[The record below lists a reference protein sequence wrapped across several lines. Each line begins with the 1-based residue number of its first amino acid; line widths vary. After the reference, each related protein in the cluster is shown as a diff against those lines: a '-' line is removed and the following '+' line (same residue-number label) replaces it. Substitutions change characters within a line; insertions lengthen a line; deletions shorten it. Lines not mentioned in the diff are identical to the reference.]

1 MASHIIKFQNQSE
14 ISLFGSIE
22 VIFPDSTNF
31 SEPKFDLT
39 ASNIIAAFGPII
51 TNPVIPNAHWGGI
64 SEVKVDTLKR
74 SVRCYL
80 DGTGIDDI
88 PSGTTITLI
97 LALIKNPSISRL
109 NASIKVKTW
118 KANKVDSLDSGYTAP
133 FHIDG
138 PATSFVLSNVGT
150 QAAGVPFQ
158 LQVIDAKDEYGHE
171 AGGTI
176 AITASSG
183 GGAAPD
189 GTLPSLNN
197 ITLRNGSGQASQ
209 VLFKA
214 ETAVTLQGASAA
226 PVIRQTNTFN
236 VLAGSSNRLAISGEP
251 LTIAA
256 ETTFPNDITL
266 RAFDKHGNPATGY
279 AGNITFAND
288 DPAYQAGDLPLAG
301 VMAGD
306 QKIYP
311 KSSFKLRTA
320 GARRIRA
327 TDGTLSDTTGVI
339 NVTGGSISNYAISLA
354 SAPVAGQ
361 PVTVTVS
368 GAADAAGN
376 PASGMVTLAF
386 ADGGAHSIGTYT
398 PSLPIITV
406 WNGSGSGTATF
417 FKAEGPLALKGLS
430 GGVERTSNEFTVQPG
445 ALGELIFIADPG
457 TLTPLPESVTAGDSL
472 GGALEYLLVTLRDG
486 YGNVKT
492 DFTGIVTFSSS
503 DLQAVHPAAYAFT
516 SGDQGSKKFARDQ
529 FKLKTAGNHTFT
541 AQTGTFSKK
550 LDPILVYSDVV
561 TAFTLTTGT
570 SQMAGTPFM
579 VTVSNARD
587 RFNNPA
593 SGLVEM
599 LALVGGN
606 VAPNGQRPTL
616 TPISVNNGSG
626 QAAQIL
632 VKTETVQLR
641 GQVLEGGSVLASQDT
656 PNITV
661 TPGAL
666 GYLEFSGLPASVQSG
681 ATFPEAVTVTAYDA
695 FRNLKT
701 DYEGTIRFH
710 SSAADATLPPDKKFD
725 KFAQWS
731 FLGYFNIRTP
741 GLQTITVSDPATS
754 PVVSTTSAPIDV
766 SALLITSIT
775 TAPAR
780 ISQGQTGILVQM
792 ELENIGSFEVINL
805 STGLHFGP
813 GHDGDYTYTYT
824 WPAGLPQIPANARRT
839 VDFLVDAKN
848 TALIGSTRITGFAS
862 GAYNGAPVSVAD
874 ETRYDTWL
882 VEQKAGLSL
891 NSVTIA
897 ADTVNQGQSGILI
910 ECVVQNGTSPTRAG
924 ARITG
929 ATFSLRLNDSNDVSA
944 SFPVTAALTNDT
956 LIAAAQSRTLRFYLQ
971 SALTAPI
978 GRVHLYP
985 VIRYRDAN
993 SGAIDSTLFS
1003 MNDSFFSQ
1011 EAGALEITEITPSQ
1025 PTVTREQTR
1034 AWTVTVGVRNSASV
1048 PLEVDFNTSKTYL
1061 EFRRAG
1067 TDYSGYFTILS
1078 PPTILANNSY
1088 VLAKSGATGDSS
1100 GIVYTID
1107 AVNAPPGTYSIVSR
1121 VETTDGIRAS
1131 DAFGSIEVQTEA
1143 DLFISRIAPSQAY
1156 VTVNDASWPWYIDV
1170 SLTNQG
1176 GSTVE
1181 IDTVNSRLDFTT
1193 PGFLIGTPKLVQNR
1207 TILRGNQ
1214 SDILRFPVLRSGNA
1228 PAVVTISA
1236 TIYYTV
1242 LNSGLPLTSSSPVTG
1257 TVRLQNKAA
1266 NFVQKIRLDPGLL
1279 TEDKLAPWRVVLTL
1293 ASSATDG
1300 DLQINLDDGDSTF
1313 VRFLDYQ
1320 LPLPAR
1326 LAGNGTRVLKSGT
1339 TDSLIFTGIVPVD
1352 TSGLFP
1358 VTARVAALDLNS
1370 GRPAS
1375 AVPPQTASLQ
1385 VQNPPSLAAMTNSL
1399 QPAYVSGGTVYQ
1411 FQINVVNNGGSTLLL
1426 DPAQTVFSIV
1436 DSTTGLAL
1444 YSSLLDA
1451 SFGSSLPGSMSTRTL
1466 YFHFKDLPAGIAPG
1480 RYPTRLVLSGT
1491 ENRNVFSQTLELTNN
1506 RVTVASPREVM
1517 ITSLRSE
1524 SATVTT
1530 GQSQPWYIAL
1540 EVTNNGSSILHLDQS
1555 SIAFY
1560 RNSVEVSSS
1569 FAVVVPD
1576 TFTTGSAEI
1585 PGNSARV
1592 IRYRVDAVDAELE
1605 PGQIII
1611 TGHIWLTDVAQAY
1624 RRFDEQTDQGN
1635 SGYVTLQS
1643 PAEPLLVSFAP
1654 SQTSVTRGQQEP
1666 WTISARVLNR
1676 GGSLLAFD
1684 PAGVEL
1690 HFSAGDSHF
1699 VFQQPRHFL
1708 GSGDTLLLPGAE
1720 DTLRWIVDG
1729 VSAAASLSGLVRVDG
1744 TIPLTEINS
1753 GRLSLLQ
1760 TSVSNAGF
1768 DIAVQDSAVARL
1780 AGFRVVVPQDSL
1792 VNAGQSFYVQACV
1805 KSLAS
1810 RDGLQSVRL
1819 RFAADGYLSFPE
1831 SNETV
1836 LGPIP
1841 AGDSL
1846 WTTPGILVKADTAA
1860 GIDPTL
1866 FARILSATAANTG
1879 QPTLIQPA
1887 RTEGD
1892 SSKTI
1897 HIQKP
1902 GALAVTRIFTS
1913 QDTIPS
1919 GYSLDWAIQVDVT
1932 NPYEGILLLDPPK
1945 AADISIKQGFVIRA
1959 PELTPADR
1967 MLSPGDTLRVVYEV
1981 IASSSGSGRL
1991 PITARLTARDVN
2003 DTLRVVSTSAA
2014 TSIFVS
2020 TSARVRIVRTA
2031 VNADSNFVDGEGIGH
2046 INTRQTFYVDVDIEN
2061 SGGQPLRTIYV
2072 RLSGVQSSIAA
2083 PLQFIENLSAFEGP
2097 RRLRFTIQADS
2108 VENLAGELFTAEIT
2122 QAAGEDGS
2130 TAFIA
2135 PATDA
2140 QATIRI
2146 YHPAVLRL
2154 ISTSALTPN
2163 SEKIVSYGQAF
2174 PVEVVVQN
2182 LGSEP
2187 VSGVTLTMRA
2197 DPAERAG
2204 VAATPLLLAK
2214 TLAAGDT
2221 GKVVFTAT
2229 AASQSGE
2236 VLLISDVIASAGQ
2249 NTRLSVPLQRS
2260 GQDSS
2265 TLVTIESGAQLSILS
2280 VRVDPAAV
2288 SAGDAQN
2295 DTRLYVKVA
2304 NTGAADLRFL
2314 DISPDNVRFIT
2325 NGIWDEEYRVNAPA
2339 KLMGSD
2345 SLVLRGQSQDSLLYI
2360 VTRIGDI
2367 AGDAQVRVQLKAMD
2381 LNKSI
2386 SAANQISA
2394 TGSTSL
2400 EVTSTSWVRINQT
2413 LVSSASAYDD
2423 QNVPLVNRGRQFIL
2437 AVEAETSELSGV
2449 DSVWVRLTTEG
2460 NSSIVQPLLVIP
2472 TINKGGTGRAEFT
2485 VISDDSW
2492 DAALGEM
2499 RETFSAQI
2507 LSAKAVGSSLAAQ
2520 VRQPVRT
2527 VDALATVRIQ
2537 NPARIDLR
2545 LTRAA
2550 GQDSILTASQEFRMV
2565 VTLVNLGSAAMR
2577 DGQYTLTLPPGN
2589 KYRLAEGD
2597 SERSFDVPLGQTS
2610 YIDTLLLI
2618 APEQDSFNDTIRVEI
2633 TRVPQDVNLG
2643 AAAATATVQAAAI
2656 VTTLRSGLALNL
2668 SIYTPTGAQDRI
2680 LSTAQQMVLR
2690 ATVQSTDNIKN
2701 KSVTLKLPVSPNY
2714 VLLSPAMQ
2722 TVASSRDTVFWRIQ
2736 VPDAET
2742 LLAHNF
2748 EAEARGQSADTVLMQ
2763 TRSVTIDQIVSRASL
2778 WVDDLEVSSPAEGIM
2793 ESGQANFSVRQQAI
2807 LRTRVRNLGAARV
2820 GTTGRIT
2827 LSLQNSGL
2835 TLVATDSIRSFTIG
2849 SYVTWNV
2856 QASDV
2861 PISEIRDI
2869 RVEITTIP
2877 YDENTNAPASIA
2889 NGSATLNVLTEER
2902 GTTRINQFFIS
2913 APFGAQDNSV
2923 STEQSFVVTA
2933 DISSNSVRNLQAEI
2947 SYPGGFT
2954 TTTPVLPIP
2963 SGDRQVVTW
2972 TMKAPEEAGSS
2983 TLTLTVSGKDLRSGI
2998 ALTNQVR
3005 AINVVTQPATR
3016 FTLTPRIIFPKGLN
3030 NKVSSESS
3038 LQLALYIDH
3047 QGETAPHGGEA
3058 ATIRLNVPASF
3069 LDGSEPLIKSG
3080 MDSLV
3085 WNLVAPAVRQDTLF
3099 DVNFS
3104 VTALPRDANSG
3115 LEASTEF
3122 ANVYFPIWVVRK
3134 ARLEVLAQVHDQ
3146 MGSTPVPVRIGNE
3159 FDLVSIL
3166 HNLGS
3171 ADYYGAYQVQLR
3183 LPAGYSSADAL
3194 TISTES
3200 DTVIWR
3206 VKAPDGVSETPDTL
3220 VVKLL
3225 SAPRDYFSKT
3235 EADIAQDSAV
3245 VLISPEAGFMVAKS
3259 FPVRTG
3265 SVGLRG
3271 GTSLPMLGLS
3281 LQNRDQ
3287 SIGSRS
3293 LLDTIKVAFRSK
3305 RGSAVPARSVV
3316 TRIAAVRHGNPTEV
3330 LAENSRPGTGSEM
3343 VLNFDKAVPDT
3354 IRGSDLFAIDILI
3367 DIAPEASLTDF
3378 VVAVD
3383 SASAIVARDAIYH
3396 NRLSIADST
3405 LNRVQYL
3412 GFSSGTLV
3420 VMQNDLEE
3428 SFCNYPNPFGTA
3440 SRPTTR
3446 FVYYLKQASDVR
3458 IKIFTLTGDLVQAWE
3473 YTKAAHPR
3481 QTSAGVHQ
3489 DEVIWDGR
3497 NGQGQKVMNGVYLAY
3512 LQTDY
3517 GEMAL
3522 TKIAVVK

>member
-1 MASHIIKFQNQSE
+1 
-14 ISLFGSIE
+14 
-22 VIFPDSTNF
+22 
-31 SEPKFDLT
+31 
-39 ASNIIAAFGPII
+39 
-51 TNPVIPNAHWGGI
+51 
-64 SEVKVDTLKR
+64 
-74 SVRCYL
+74 
-80 DGTGIDDI
+80 
-88 PSGTTITLI
+88 
-97 LALIKNPSISRL
+97 
-109 NASIKVKTW
+109 
-118 KANKVDSLDSGYTAP
+118 
-133 FHIDG
+133 
-138 PATSFVLSNVGT
+138 
-150 QAAGVPFQ
+150 
-158 LQVIDAKDEYGHE
+158 
-171 AGGTI
+171 
-176 AITASSG
+176 
-183 GGAAPD
+183 
-189 GTLPSLNN
+189 
-197 ITLRNGSGQASQ
+197 
-209 VLFKA
+209 
-214 ETAVTLQGASAA
+214 
-226 PVIRQTNTFN
+226 
-236 VLAGSSNRLAISGEP
+236 
-251 LTIAA
+251 
-256 ETTFPNDITL
+256 
-266 RAFDKHGNPATGY
+266 
-279 AGNITFAND
+279 
-288 DPAYQAGDLPLAG
+288 
-301 VMAGD
+301 
-306 QKIYP
+306 
-311 KSSFKLRTA
+311 
-320 GARRIRA
+320 
-327 TDGTLSDTTGVI
+327 
-339 NVTGGSISNYAISLA
+339 
-354 SAPVAGQ
+354 
-361 PVTVTVS
+361 
-368 GAADAAGN
+368 
-376 PASGMVTLAF
+376 
-386 ADGGAHSIGTYT
+386 
-398 PSLPIITV
+398 
-406 WNGSGSGTATF
+406 
-417 FKAEGPLALKGLS
+417 
-430 GGVERTSNEFTVQPG
+430 
-445 ALGELIFIADPG
+445 
-457 TLTPLPESVTAGDSL
+457 
-472 GGALEYLLVTLRDG
+472 
-486 YGNVKT
+486 
-492 DFTGIVTFSSS
+492 
-503 DLQAVHPAAYAFT
+503 
-516 SGDQGSKKFARDQ
+516 
-529 FKLKTAGNHTFT
+529 
-541 AQTGTFSKK
+541 
-550 LDPILVYSDVV
+550 
-561 TAFTLTTGT
+561 
-570 SQMAGTPFM
+570 
-579 VTVSNARD
+579 
-587 RFNNPA
+587 
-593 SGLVEM
+593 
-599 LALVGGN
+599 
-606 VAPNGQRPTL
+606 
-616 TPISVNNGSG
+616 
-626 QAAQIL
+626 
-632 VKTETVQLR
+632 
-641 GQVLEGGSVLASQDT
+641 
-656 PNITV
+656 
-661 TPGAL
+661 
-666 GYLEFSGLPASVQSG
+666 
-681 ATFPEAVTVTAYDA
+681 
-695 FRNLKT
+695 
-701 DYEGTIRFH
+701 
-710 SSAADATLPPDKKFD
+710 
-725 KFAQWS
+725 
-731 FLGYFNIRTP
+731 
-741 GLQTITVSDPATS
+741 
-754 PVVSTTSAPIDV
+754 
-766 SALLITSIT
+766 
-775 TAPAR
+775 
-780 ISQGQTGILVQM
+780 
-792 ELENIGSFEVINL
+792 
-805 STGLHFGP
+805 
-813 GHDGDYTYTYT
+813 
-824 WPAGLPQIPANARRT
+824 
-839 VDFLVDAKN
+839 
-848 TALIGSTRITGFAS
+848 
-862 GAYNGAPVSVAD
+862 
-874 ETRYDTWL
+874 
-882 VEQKAGLSL
+882 
-891 NSVTIA
+891 
-897 ADTVNQGQSGILI
+897 
-910 ECVVQNGTSPTRAG
+910 
-924 ARITG
+924 
-929 ATFSLRLNDSNDVSA
+929 
-944 SFPVTAALTNDT
+944 
-956 LIAAAQSRTLRFYLQ
+956 
-971 SALTAPI
+971 
-978 GRVHLYP
+978 
-985 VIRYRDAN
+985 
-993 SGAIDSTLFS
+993 
-1003 MNDSFFSQ
+1003 
-1011 EAGALEITEITPSQ
+1011 
-1025 PTVTREQTR
+1025 
-1034 AWTVTVGVRNSASV
+1034 
-1048 PLEVDFNTSKTYL
+1048 
-1061 EFRRAG
+1061 
-1067 TDYSGYFTILS
+1067 
-1078 PPTILANNSY
+1078 
-1088 VLAKSGATGDSS
+1088 
-1100 GIVYTID
+1100 
-1107 AVNAPPGTYSIVSR
+1107 
-1121 VETTDGIRAS
+1121 
-1131 DAFGSIEVQTEA
+1131 
-1143 DLFISRIAPSQAY
+1143 
-1156 VTVNDASWPWYIDV
+1156 
-1170 SLTNQG
+1170 
-1176 GSTVE
+1176 
-1181 IDTVNSRLDFTT
+1181 
-1193 PGFLIGTPKLVQNR
+1193 
-1207 TILRGNQ
+1207 
-1214 SDILRFPVLRSGNA
+1214 
-1228 PAVVTISA
+1228 
-1236 TIYYTV
+1236 
-1242 LNSGLPLTSSSPVTG
+1242 
-1257 TVRLQNKAA
+1257 
-1266 NFVQKIRLDPGLL
+1266 
-1279 TEDKLAPWRVVLTL
+1279 
-1293 ASSATDG
+1293 
-1300 DLQINLDDGDSTF
+1300 
-1313 VRFLDYQ
+1313 
-1320 LPLPAR
+1320 
-1326 LAGNGTRVLKSGT
+1326 
-1339 TDSLIFTGIVPVD
+1339 
-1352 TSGLFP
+1352 
-1358 VTARVAALDLNS
+1358 
-1370 GRPAS
+1370 
-1375 AVPPQTASLQ
+1375 
-1385 VQNPPSLAAMTNSL
+1385 
-1399 QPAYVSGGTVYQ
+1399 
-1411 FQINVVNNGGSTLLL
+1411 
-1426 DPAQTVFSIV
+1426 
-1436 DSTTGLAL
+1436 
-1444 YSSLLDA
+1444 
-1451 SFGSSLPGSMSTRTL
+1451 
-1466 YFHFKDLPAGIAPG
+1466 
-1480 RYPTRLVLSGT
+1480 
-1491 ENRNVFSQTLELTNN
+1491 
-1506 RVTVASPREVM
+1506 
-1517 ITSLRSE
+1517 
-1524 SATVTT
+1524 
-1530 GQSQPWYIAL
+1530 
-1540 EVTNNGSSILHLDQS
+1540 
-1555 SIAFY
+1555 
-1560 RNSVEVSSS
+1560 
-1569 FAVVVPD
+1569 
-1576 TFTTGSAEI
+1576 
-1585 PGNSARV
+1585 
-1592 IRYRVDAVDAELE
+1592 
-1605 PGQIII
+1605 
-1611 TGHIWLTDVAQAY
+1611 
-1624 RRFDEQTDQGN
+1624 
-1635 SGYVTLQS
+1635 
-1643 PAEPLLVSFAP
+1643 
-1654 SQTSVTRGQQEP
+1654 
-1666 WTISARVLNR
+1666 
-1676 GGSLLAFD
+1676 
-1684 PAGVEL
+1684 
-1690 HFSAGDSHF
+1690 
-1699 VFQQPRHFL
+1699 
-1708 GSGDTLLLPGAE
+1708 
-1720 DTLRWIVDG
+1720 
-1729 VSAAASLSGLVRVDG
+1729 
-1744 TIPLTEINS
+1744 
-1753 GRLSLLQ
+1753 
-1760 TSVSNAGF
+1760 
-1768 DIAVQDSAVARL
+1768 
-1780 AGFRVVVPQDSL
+1780 
-1792 VNAGQSFYVQACV
+1792 
-1805 KSLAS
+1805 
-1810 RDGLQSVRL
+1810 
-1819 RFAADGYLSFPE
+1819 
-1831 SNETV
+1831 
-1836 LGPIP
+1836 
-1841 AGDSL
+1841 
-1846 WTTPGILVKADTAA
+1846 
-1860 GIDPTL
+1860 
-1866 FARILSATAANTG
+1866 
-1879 QPTLIQPA
+1879 
-1887 RTEGD
+1887 
-1892 SSKTI
+1892 
-1897 HIQKP
+1897 
-1902 GALAVTRIFTS
+1902 
-1913 QDTIPS
+1913 
-1919 GYSLDWAIQVDVT
+1919 
-1932 NPYEGILLLDPPK
+1932 
-1945 AADISIKQGFVIRA
+1945 
-1959 PELTPADR
+1959 
-1967 MLSPGDTLRVVYEV
+1967 
-1981 IASSSGSGRL
+1981 
-1991 PITARLTARDVN
+1991 
-2003 DTLRVVSTSAA
+2003 
-2014 TSIFVS
+2014 
-2020 TSARVRIVRTA
+2020 
-2031 VNADSNFVDGEGIGH
+2031 
-2046 INTRQTFYVDVDIEN
+2046 
-2061 SGGQPLRTIYV
+2061 
-2072 RLSGVQSSIAA
+2072 
-2083 PLQFIENLSAFEGP
+2083 
-2097 RRLRFTIQADS
+2097 
-2108 VENLAGELFTAEIT
+2108 
-2122 QAAGEDGS
+2122 
-2130 TAFIA
+2130 
-2135 PATDA
+2135 
-2140 QATIRI
+2140 
-2146 YHPAVLRL
+2146 VLRL

-2163 SEKIVSYGQAF
+2163 IEKIVSYGQAF

-2589 KYRLAEGD
+2589 KYRLAQGD

-2701 KSVTLKLPVSPNY
+2701 KSVTLKLPVSPTY

-2933 DISSNSVRNLQAEI
+2933 EISSNSVRNLQAEI
-2947 SYPGGFT
+2947 SYPGGFS

-2963 SGDRQVVTW
+2963 LGDRQVVTW

-3030 NKVSSESS
+3030 NKVSSESP

-3058 ATIRLNVPASF
+3058 TTIRLNVPASF

-3085 WNLVAPAVRQDTLF
+3085 WSLVAPAVRQDTLF